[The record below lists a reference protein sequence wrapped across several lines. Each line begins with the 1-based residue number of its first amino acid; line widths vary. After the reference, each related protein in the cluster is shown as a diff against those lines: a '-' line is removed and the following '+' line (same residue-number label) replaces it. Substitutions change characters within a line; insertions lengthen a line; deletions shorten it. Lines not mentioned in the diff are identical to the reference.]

1 MAPYNFDALDA
12 DVILRSSDGKEL
24 RVHRLILGLSSPVF
38 QGMFGLPQPADYPDP
53 SQISTLDVAD
63 PSDILEPFIQ
73 HLYPKSSPKVADI
86 QTWAALY
93 AIADKYSTEA
103 VMELLRDILIPRF
116 LEASPL
122 RVYALASRWGF
133 EEEAKTASRRTL
145 AMDIFKDFPRED
157 AELMGG
163 VACQRLLFLHFNRR
177 QAAQD
182 LVAKHPLPS
191 SSPDDPSCS
200 CSPPNYHGI
209 VPALTRRMGSTPWL
223 TAEELMEEIPKWHYP
238 HPCKE
243 TCRNSMKN
251 TYEYFSTLLEG
262 MSNLPQTI

>member
-24 RVHRLILGLSSPVF
+24 RVHRLILSLSSPVF
-38 QGMFGLPQPADYPDP
+38 QGMFGLPQPTDPSDP
-53 SQISTLDVAD
+53 SQIPTIDVAD
-63 PSDILEPFIQ
+63 TSDILEPFIQ

-93 AIADKYSTEA
+93 AIADKYSAEA
-103 VMELLRDILIPRF
+103 VMELLRDILIPQF

-133 EEEAKTASRRTL
+133 EEEAKAASRRTL
-145 AMDIFKDFPRED
+145 AMDIFKDFPLED

-163 VACQRLLFLHFNRR
+163 VACQRLLFLHLNRR

-191 SSPDDPSCS
+191 SPPDDSSCP
-200 CSPPNYHGI
+200 CTPNYNRI
-209 VPALTRRMGSTPWL
+209 VPALTRRIGSTPWL
-223 TAEELMEEIPKWHYP
+223 TAEELIEDIPKWNYL

-251 TYEYFSTLLEG
+251 TYQYFSTLLEG
-262 MSNLPQTI
+262 ISILPQTI